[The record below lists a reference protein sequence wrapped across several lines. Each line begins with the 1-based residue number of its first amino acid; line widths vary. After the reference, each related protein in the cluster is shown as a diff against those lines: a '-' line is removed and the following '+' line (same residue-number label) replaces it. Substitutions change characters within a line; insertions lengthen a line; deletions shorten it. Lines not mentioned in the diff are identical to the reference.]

1 MKRVS
6 VFITCLMCSTVLFGQ
21 GGVDFRNLTF
31 DEALARAKAEKKWV
45 FMNCYK
51 TRFGPCEFMA
61 ATIFPQEKAGAFFNP
76 RFVSVKFDMEQG
88 EGKELKTKLG
98 VRDFPTFF
106 IIRPDGTVQHR
117 IVGSS
122 GLDKLIKRVKSGLN
136 EKTSLLYLTREYEK
150 GKMNKKKLMVYY
162 QALSAAYDLENAG
175 KIYDELMNTR
185 LTEKD
190 KLKADFWPLFK
201 DPKCTIGTPDFNL
214 ILANIPVFEKNIG
227 KEELD
232 AYLFG
237 AYHYVLSGYIAR
249 RDFVYSVAPDNL
261 KKQIDQLNMSRK
273 DDLLFQCDLAAM
285 VVNRNTAELV
295 SLLEE
300 KAATPAYSHAM
311 WHILSAL
318 RTLDGQFSKPEL
330 MRIAVAGDKI
340 TANPEY
346 REIKDYLERSFEQHK
361 NRLNAIKQKR

>member
-1 MKRVS
+1 M
-6 VFITCLMCSTVLFGQ
+6 CLMCSAVLFAQ
-21 GGVDFRNLTF
+21 GGVEFRHLTF

-51 TRFGPCEFMA
+51 TRYGPCEFMA
-61 ATIFPQEKAGAFFNP
+61 ANIFPQEKAGAFFNP

-98 VRDFPTFF
+98 VHDFPTFF

-162 QALSAAYDLENAG
+162 QALSAAYDLEKAG
-175 KIYDELMNTR
+175 KIYDELMRAR

-201 DPKCTIGTPDFNL
+201 HPKCTIGTADFNL

-237 AYHYVLSGYIAR
+237 AYYYVLSGYIAR
-249 RDFVYSVAPDNL
+249 RDFTYSVAPDNL
-261 KKQIDQLNMSRK
+261 KKQIDQLNISRK

-285 VVNRNTAELV
+285 VVNRNIAELI

-300 KAATPAYSHAM
+300 KATTPASSNDL
-311 WHILSAL
+311 WHMISAI
-318 RTLDGQFSKPEL
+318 RTLEGCFSKPQL
-330 MRIAVAGDKI
+330 MRIVAASDKI
-340 TANPEY
+340 MANPEY
-346 REIKDYLERSFEQHK
+346 SEMKNYQERTFEKYK
-361 NRLNAIKQKR
+361 NWLNALQQKR